1 MAQKYTKNIKAVI
14 DILKDEIKGD
24 VKSALK
30 KMTKDYTMTWVY
42 QKKNGELFPATKND
56 LNAELEDVYPIKS
69 REYDIKNIAEGDNVV
84 MIEMIESYPDP
95 DTKKIYR
102 TPMVI
107 VLEMEKGKIRT
118 GRHYADPKLSYLC
131 LTKKQLEKAYKN
143 NKGSKGVLR

>member
-42 QKKNGELFPATKND
+42 LKKNGELFPATKND

-95 DTKKIYR
+95 DTKRY
-102 TPMVI
+102 I
-107 VLEMEKGKIRT
+107 VHQWLLFLKWRKGK
-118 GRHYADPKLSYLC
+118 
-131 LTKKQLEKAYKN
+131 
-143 NKGSKGVLR
+143 